1 MCFVLQMWNLSK
13 KCAAYA
19 GQTIYM
25 PAYARRQICGIN
37 YNQNAKITLTDFG
50 IEGYAEN
57 Y

>member
-1 MCFVLQMWNLSK
+1 MWNLSK